1 MIRKFFLCY
10 VFFKIDQKKQ
20 KKKKKALKM
29 SEKNFLIKR
38 FSIQQ
43 VKDVNYSINFNPNW
57 N

>member
-1 MIRKFFLCY
+1 MFFL
-10 VFFKIDQKKQ
+10 KLIKKKK